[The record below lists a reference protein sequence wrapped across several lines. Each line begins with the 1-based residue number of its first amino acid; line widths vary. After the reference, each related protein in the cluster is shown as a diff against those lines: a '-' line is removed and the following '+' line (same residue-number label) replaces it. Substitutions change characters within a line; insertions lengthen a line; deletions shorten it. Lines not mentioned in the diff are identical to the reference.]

1 MVAEGT
7 QVLIQEGTVNGQP
20 MIRLRI
26 TKALT
31 KEHALS
37 IAAEALTAR
46 GSGDAE
52 MTTIVWHRGAYEIYY
67 NRGQLQ

>member
-1 MVAEGT
+1 
-7 QVLIQEGTVNGQP
+7 
-20 MIRLRI
+20 
-26 TKALT
+26 
-31 KEHALS
+31 
-37 IAAEALTAR
+37 LTAR